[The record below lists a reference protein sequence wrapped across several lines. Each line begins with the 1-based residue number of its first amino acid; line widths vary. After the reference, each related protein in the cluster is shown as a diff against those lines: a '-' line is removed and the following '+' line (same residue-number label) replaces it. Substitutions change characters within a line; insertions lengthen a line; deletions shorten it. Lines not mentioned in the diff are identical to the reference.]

1 MGFGT
6 GFGQF
11 PLNTPGVPKLFFTT
25 DLKNDQKQVEKNED
39 ETPGFNRDDDNNN
52 NNSSSETSPLVSPS
66 SCAAPGWW
74 GSLALWAGRAKRDAT
89 L

>member
-52 NNSSSETSPLVSPS
+52 NSSSETSPLVSPS